1 MASRVTGGDEALPRV
16 FMFNGGTLADP
27 DDDLDPD
34 QVKRIYAGTYPALTN
49 ATISGPEIKEG
60 RRVYTFTAAVKTK
73 G

>member
-1 MASRVTGGDEALPRV
+1 MASENNSDLPRV
-16 FMFNGGTLADP
+16 FIFNGSTLADP
-27 DDDLDPD
+27 DDEYDPD

-60 RRVYTFTAAVKTK
+60 RRVYIFTAAVKTK

>member
-1 MASRVTGGDEALPRV
+1 MASENNSDLPRV
-16 FMFNGGTLADP
+16 FIFNGSTLADP
-27 DDDLDPD
+27 DDDLEPD

-49 ATISGPEIKEG
+49 ASISGPETKEG